1 MLSNNSIINE
11 LPLGKNNPKV
21 IWNTFSI
28 KNLFK
33 LKTNFFSL
41 VSLMGTYFIFSS
53 GRYLFIIPNLLG
65 DEII

>member
-41 VSLMGTYFIFSS
+41 VSLMGILIIILYFLVVGIYLSFPTY
-53 GRYLFIIPNLLG
+53 
-65 DEII
+65 